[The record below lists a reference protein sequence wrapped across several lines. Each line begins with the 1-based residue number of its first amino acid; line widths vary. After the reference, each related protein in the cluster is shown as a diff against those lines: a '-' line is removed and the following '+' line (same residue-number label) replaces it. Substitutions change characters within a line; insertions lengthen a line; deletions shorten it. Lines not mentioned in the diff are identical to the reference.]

1 MIELYL
7 SQNNNNKNDAY
18 GKYYPRVSYK
28 QTMNIHDMAVHMAE
42 HNTPFSEGTIEGI
55 LRDFVKCVREQT
67 LNGNTVKVDNLA
79 IFKVSV
85 MGNGCKELYDS
96 ATDKTIS
103 ASIGTLAKT
112 DKTGPAV
119 QSLKLLA
126 QATGEYTR
134 EELNKDGKLGWT
146 DKAAAE
152 IAAVKAAA
160 MGGNS
165 GGSPSGGSGESN
177 SGSQNGG
184 SQNGDTQSGG
194 DNSGSQ
200 SSQQGEQGQQGNQNQ
215 QSGYALTIA
224 TSGSGSATVTHD
236 GNTLTSGA
244 ILNEDDEVEISITP
258 AEGKVPTASIN
269 SSPLELTEDNGVY
282 TGSFAMPGQAS
293 ALVISTG
300 VSGDGGDGGE
310 GLDKD

>member
-1 MIELYL
+1 MIELYI
-7 SQNNNNKNDAY
+7 SQNNNSQSEAY

-85 MGNGCKELYDS
+85 IGNGCKELYD
-96 ATDKTIS
+96 ADLDKTIT
-103 ASIGTLAKT
+103 ASIGTIGRN

-119 QSLKLLA
+119 HSLKLLA

-152 IAAVKAAA
+152 ILAAKNAANG
-160 MGGNS
+160 GGNG
-165 GGSPSGGSGESN
+165 GGSSQGSG
-177 SGSQNGG
+177 SGSEGGNGGQSQGGNGG
-184 SQNGDTQSGG
+184 SSTGSETAQS
-194 DNSGSQ
+194 
-200 SSQQGEQGQQGNQNQ
+200 
-215 QSGYALTIA
+215 YALTISK
-224 TSGSGSATVTHD
+224 SGTGSASVTKG
-236 GNTLTSGA
+236 GNAVTSGA
-244 ILNEDDEVEISITP
+244 SLNEDDEVEISITP
-258 AEGKVPTASIN
+258 AEGQVPTASIN
-269 SSPLELTEDNGVY
+269 GSSIELTEDGGVY
-282 TGSFAMPGQAS
+282 SGSFAMPGLAS
-293 ALVISTG
+293 TLVINTG
-300 VSGDGGDGGE
+300 TTGGGDNHNPIDTGN
-310 GLDKD
+310 

>member
-1 MIELYL
+1 MIELYI
-7 SQNNNNKNDAY
+7 SQNKNTQSEAY

-85 MGNGCKELYDS
+85 IGNGCKELYD
-96 ATDKTIS
+96 ADLDKTIT
-103 ASIGTLAKT
+103 ASIGTIGRN

-119 QSLKLLA
+119 HSLKLLA

-152 IAAVKAAA
+152 ILAAKNAANG
-160 MGGNS
+160 GGNG
-165 GGSPSGGSGESN
+165 GGSSQGSG
-177 SGSQNGG
+177 SGSEGGNGGQSQGGNGG
-184 SQNGDTQSGG
+184 SSTGSETAQS
-194 DNSGSQ
+194 
-200 SSQQGEQGQQGNQNQ
+200 
-215 QSGYALTIA
+215 YALTISK
-224 TSGSGSATVTHD
+224 SGTGSASVTKG
-236 GNTLTSGA
+236 GNAVTSGA
-244 ILNEDDEVEISITP
+244 SLNEDDEVEISITP
-258 AEGKVPTASIN
+258 AEGQVPTASIN
-269 SSPLELTEDNGVY
+269 GSSIELTEDGGVY
-282 TGSFAMPGQAS
+282 SGSFAMPGQAS
-293 ALVISTG
+293 TLVINTG
-300 VSGDGGDGGE
+300 TTGGGDDYNPIDTGN
-310 GLDKD
+310 

>member
-1 MIELYL
+1 MIELYI
-7 SQNNNNKNDAY
+7 SQNKNTASEAY

-85 MGNGCKELYDS
+85 IGNGCKELYD
-96 ATDKTIS
+96 ADLDKTIT
-103 ASIGTLAKT
+103 ASIGTVGKN

-119 QSLKLLA
+119 HSLKLLA

-134 EELNKDGKLGWT
+134 EELNKDGKLCWT

-152 IAAVKAAA
+152 ILAAKNAA
-160 MGGNS
+160 MNGNS
-165 GGSPSGGSGESN
+165 GGSSSEGSGDNNGGS
-177 SGSQNGG
+177 SQNGG
-184 SQNGDTQSGG
+184 TQNGG

-200 SSQQGEQGQQGNQNQ
+200 GQQNQ

-236 GNTLTSGA
+236 GNAVTSGA
-244 ILNEDDEVEISITP
+244 TLNEDDEVEISITP
-258 AEGKVPTASIN
+258 AEGQVPTASIN
-269 SSPLELTEDNGVY
+269 SSAIELTEENGVY

-300 VSGDGGDGGE
+300 VSGEGGDGGE

>member
-28 QTMNIHDMAVHMAE
+28 QTLNIHDMAVHMAE

-85 MGNGCKELYDS
+85 IGNGCSELYD
-96 ATDKTIS
+96 ADTDKTIS
-103 ASIGTLAKT
+103 ASIGTLAKN

-119 QSLKLLA
+119 NSLKLLA

-134 EELNKDGKLGWT
+134 DELNKDGKLGWT

-152 IAAVKAAA
+152 ILAAKTAA
-160 MGGNS
+160 N
-165 GGSPSGGSGESN
+165 GSNGSQN
-177 SGSQNGG
+177 TQNGG
-184 SQNGDTQSGG
+184 SQNGSSEGGGTNTG
-194 DNSGSQ
+194 DNG
-200 SSQQGEQGQQGNQNQ
+200 
-215 QSGYALTIA
+215 
-224 TSGSGSATVTHD
+224 D
-236 GNTLTSGA
+236 
-244 ILNEDDEVEISITP
+244 
-258 AEGKVPTASIN
+258 
-269 SSPLELTEDNGVY
+269 DNGGGG
-282 TGSFAMPGQAS
+282 TDDNGHP
-293 ALVISTG
+293 ID
-300 VSGDGGDGGE
+300 SGD
-310 GLDKD
+310 

>member
-1 MIELYL
+1 MIELYI
-7 SQNNNNKNDAY
+7 SQNKNTQSEAY

-85 MGNGCKELYDS
+85 IGNGCKELYD
-96 ATDKTIS
+96 ADLDKTIT
-103 ASIGTLAKT
+103 ASIGTIGRN

-119 QSLKLLA
+119 NSLKLLA

-152 IAAVKAAA
+152 IAAAKAAA
-160 MGGNS
+160 QG
-165 GGSPSGGSGESN
+165 GGS
-177 SGSQNGG
+177 NGG
-184 SQNGDTQSGG
+184 SSTGSGT
-194 DNSGSQ
+194 
-200 SSQQGEQGQQGNQNQ
+200 ETAE
-215 QSGYALTIA
+215 GYALSIS
-224 TSGSGSATVTHD
+224 TSGSGSASVTKG
-236 GNTLTSGA
+236 GNAVTSGSN
-244 ILNEDDEVEISITP
+244 LNEDDEVEISITP
-258 AEGKVPTASIN
+258 AEGETPTATINGSSI
-269 SSPLELTEDNGVY
+269 ELTESEGVY
-282 TGSFAMPGQAS
+282 SGSFAMPGQAS
-293 ALVISTG
+293 SLVINTG
-300 VSGDGGDGGE
+300 GSSGGNGGAD
-310 GLDKD
+310 LDKD

>member
-1 MIELYL
+1 MIELYI
-7 SQNNNNKNDAY
+7 SQNNNSQSEAY

-85 MGNGCKELYDS
+85 IGNGCKELYD
-96 ATDKTIS
+96 ADLDKTIT
-103 ASIGTLAKT
+103 ASIGTIGKN

-152 IAAVKAAA
+152 ILAAKNAANG
-160 MGGNS
+160 GGNG
-165 GGSPSGGSGESN
+165 GGSSQGSG
-177 SGSQNGG
+177 SGSEGGNGGQSQGGNGG
-184 SQNGDTQSGG
+184 SSTGSETAQS
-194 DNSGSQ
+194 
-200 SSQQGEQGQQGNQNQ
+200 
-215 QSGYALTIA
+215 YALTISK
-224 TSGSGSATVTHD
+224 SGTGSASVTKG
-236 GNTLTSGA
+236 GNAVTSGA
-244 ILNEDDEVEISITP
+244 SLNEDDEVEISITP
-258 AEGKVPTASIN
+258 AEGQVPTASIN
-269 SSPLELTEDNGVY
+269 GSSIELTEDGGVY
-282 TGSFAMPGQAS
+282 SGSFAMPGQAS
-293 ALVISTG
+293 TLVINTG
-300 VSGDGGDGGE
+300 TSGGGDDYNPIDTGN
-310 GLDKD
+310 

>member
-1 MIELYL
+1 MIELYI
-7 SQNNNNKNDAY
+7 SQNKIVGSAAY

-28 QTMNIHDMAVHMAE
+28 QTMGIHEMAVHMAE

-85 MGNGCKELYDS
+85 IGNGCRELYD
-96 ATDKTIS
+96 ADLDKTIT
-103 ASIGTLAKT
+103 ASIGTIGKN

-146 DKAAAE
+146 DKTAAE

-160 MGGNS
+160 QGNTS
-165 GGSPSGGSGESN
+165 PSPSGGEG
-177 SGSQNGG
+177 GSQGGNGG
-184 SQNGDTQSGG
+184 SSQG
-194 DNSGSQ
+194 GSQ
-200 SSQQGEQGQQGNQNQ
+200 TPQ
-215 QSGYALTIA
+215 GYALTIA
-224 TSGSGSATVTHD
+224 TSGSGSATVTKG
-236 GNTLTSGA
+236 GNAVTSGSN
-244 ILNEDDEVEISITP
+244 LNEDDEVEISITP
-258 AEGKVPTASIN
+258 AEGQVPTATINGSSI
-269 SSPLELTEDNGVY
+269 ELTESEGVY
-282 TGSFAMPGQAS
+282 TGNFAMPGQAS
-293 ALVISTG
+293 SLVINTG
-300 VSGDGGDGGE
+300 TASGGDDGDD

>member
-1 MIELYL
+1 MIELYI
-7 SQNNNNKNDAY
+7 SQNKIVGSAAY

-85 MGNGCKELYDS
+85 IGNGCKELYDADLDKCIT
-96 ATDKTIS
+96 AT
-103 ASIGTLAKT
+103 IGTVGKN

-146 DKAAAE
+146 DKTAAE
-152 IAAVKAAA
+152 IAAAKAAA
-160 MGGNS
+160 LG
-165 GGSPSGGSGESN
+165 GGSTPSGGSDAG
-177 SGSQNGG
+177 NGG
-184 SQNGDTQSGG
+184 SQNQSGSDTG
-194 DNSGSQ
+194 NGGSQ
-200 SSQQGEQGQQGNQNQ
+200 GQGGTDTT
-215 QSGYALTIA
+215 SGYALSI
-224 TSGSGSATVTHD
+224 SRLGSGSASVTHN
-236 GNTLTSGA
+236 GSNVSSGA
-244 ILNEDDEVEISITP
+244 KLNEDDEVDLSITP
-258 AEGKVPTASIN
+258 AEGQTPTATINGSSI
-269 SSPLELTEDNGVY
+269 ELTEDNGVY
-282 TGSFAMPGQAS
+282 TGSFAMPAQAS
-293 ALVISTG
+293 NLVINTG
-300 VSGDGGDGGE
+300 QGSGGDEYDPNGN
-310 GLDKD
+310 

>member
-1 MIELYL
+1 MIELYI
-7 SQNNNNKNDAY
+7 SQNNNSQSEAY

-85 MGNGCKELYDS
+85 IGNGCKELYD
-96 ATDKTIS
+96 ADLDKTIT
-103 ASIGTLAKT
+103 ASIGTIGKN

-119 QSLKLLA
+119 NSLKLLA

-152 IAAVKAAA
+152 ILAAKNAANGG
-160 MGGNS
+160 GGNG
-165 GGSPSGGSGESN
+165 GGSSQGSG
-177 SGSQNGG
+177 SGSEGGNGSQSQGGNGG
-184 SQNGDTQSGG
+184 SSTGSETAQS
-194 DNSGSQ
+194 
-200 SSQQGEQGQQGNQNQ
+200 
-215 QSGYALTIA
+215 YALTISK
-224 TSGSGSATVTHD
+224 SGTGTASVTKG
-236 GNTLTSGA
+236 GNAVASGA
-244 ILNEDDEVEISITP
+244 SLNEDDEVEISITP
-258 AEGKVPTASIN
+258 AEGQVPTASIN
-269 SSPLELTEDNGVY
+269 GSSIELTEDGGVY
-282 TGSFAMPGQAS
+282 SGSFAMPGQAS
-293 ALVISTG
+293 TLVINTG
-300 VSGDGGDGGE
+300 TSGGGDDYNPIDTGN
-310 GLDKD
+310 